1 MTNLSYNILV
11 NNKVVSNVT
20 SYNEALAQVK
30 MLGRSAK
37 YEAVY
42 DEFNADET
50 AETRSNLRKHAVK
63 AAEKRAKERK
73 GDK

>member
-1 MTNLSYNILV
+1 MRNLCYNSLV
-11 NNKVVSNVT
+11 NNKVGADVT

-30 MLGRSAK
+30 MLGRGAK